1 MFLKQR
7 MVLLVLLPIAVSR
20 ISDYV
25 LSCLQR
31 MVHYQRMLEEHLPH
45 PSPPTH
51 LAFSS
56 CSNVR

>member
-25 LSCLQR
+25 LSRLQR
-31 MVHYQRMLEEHLPH
+31 MVHYQRML
-45 PSPPTH
+45 
-51 LAFSS
+51 
-56 CSNVR
+56 